1 MENENCRME
10 EVPINRDIVR
20 ERGENF
26 AELVEIVYL
35 CGNFMESV
43 QEIKEVEYRAIRR
56 KKGSMLALFEES
68 WLREGALRWRLLWL
82 LLLLPSA
89 LVRAEGG
96 SNRLSEGQSKGQE
109 MLAVGQKVSVD
120 GLAEGLSRE
129 QLERRAQAQEGQVV
143 KVVLTDS
150 ATGEGIADVAVLVL
164 ETNQSRVS
172 DRQGTAVFTLPA
184 GYYTLDIT
192 HLAYGEVIRPIQV
205 KSSEEVVRIALAQQ
219 VQAIREVVVTA
230 SESTGAQTSS
240 LIGKEA
246 MQHLQPSSFADLVGM
261 LPGAQTSAPNL
272 TSANTI
278 RLREASNGTGSDDY
292 AAASL
297 GTSFVIDGAP
307 LSTDANM
314 QYVQSSS
321 TQDDQRQVV
330 NKGVDMRTIS
340 TDDIEKVEIIRG
352 IAGAEYG
359 DVTSGVVKIE
369 RTMKPTPWRA
379 RFKADGFSKLL
390 YFGKGWEFGRSP
402 SKTPPTPSRAPHCAV
417 LAGTPLQRGLSAK
430 GGNNGNSTVLNI
442 GLDYLN
448 AKNDPTNTLE
458 NYQRITGSV
467 RLQNRW
473 QVGDTR
479 VRWQTNL
486 DYTGSIDND
495 KIDPDINHNK
505 EDSYRSEYHHLTWG
519 NTLNINNKTQS
530 WWAFALTTN
539 LSYSLDRIRQ
549 TKFTQLTTPIQPALT
564 SLVEGAQDMA
574 LLPYQY
580 VAGYTVD
587 GKPLN
592 VFVRP
597 KANFVFHTWM
607 IDHKAAV
614 GVEWKY
620 DKNFGRGQVYD
631 LARPLNYASS
641 LRPRAYNDIPA
652 TNQLAWYIQD
662 EIHIPAGKTSFD
674 LEVGLRGT
682 SLLGLDGQYT
692 MHGKCYLDPRVNLM
706 YNIPVPGGKVFLAAA
721 VGRHTKMPTLLQL
734 YPNQIYEDLKVRNVT
749 VSEDSVLNVYT
760 HIIDPTNYKLT
771 PARNL
776 KWEVRAGFEIHKHAF
791 SVTYFQERMQDGFRQ
806 WRNCLP
812 FTYTVDS
819 IATDGT
825 RTPLTYSKLLTYTMT
840 TNGSEIRKEGVEW
853 QYRSPRIPA
862 ICTRF
867 TVNGAWLRTT
877 YKNSQAVFSTDKL
890 NEVINGV
897 AVKDYY
903 IGYYDWE
910 DGSVRENLNTNVIA
924 DVYIERIGLTVSATV
939 EMTLYSAQRTL
950 RKNGVP
956 VAYMDLSGEL
966 KPYTETEQ
974 NDPVLQAL
982 IFSYN
987 EDQFRRK
994 VVPFA
999 GYLNLRVQKSIT
1011 RYADIAFFVNKLL
1024 DYLPD
1029 YKVDGVTIHRSAS
1042 PYFGMEVN
1050 LKL

>member
-1 MENENCRME
+1 MNKPNAHRSD
-10 EVPINRDIVR
+10 RTQATAR
-20 ERGENF
+20 LWGGL
-26 AELVEIVYL
+26 LVL
-35 CGNFMESV
+35 LFGWLFP
-43 QEIKEVEYRAIRR
+43 
-56 KKGSMLALFEES
+56 LAM
-68 WLREGALRWRLLWL
+68 
-82 LLLLPSA
+82 
-89 LVRAEGG
+89 RAEV
-96 SNRLSEGQSKGQE
+96 Q
-109 MLAVGQKVSVD
+109 
-120 GLAEGLSRE
+120 
-129 QLERRAQAQEGQVV
+129 
-143 KVVLTDS
+143 VVLTDS
-150 ATGEGIADVAVLVL
+150 ASGEPIADVAVLVL
-164 ETNQSRVS
+164 ENNQSGVS
-172 DRQGTAVFTLPA
+172 DKQGVVRLALSV

-192 HLAYGEVIRPIQV
+192 HIAYGEVIRPVEV
-205 KSSEEVVRIALAQQ
+205 KSPTEVVRLSLSQQ
-219 VQAIREVVVTA
+219 VQTIAEVVVTA
-230 SESTGAQTSS
+230 SESAGAQTSS

-246 MQHLQPSSFADLVGM
+246 MQHLQPSSFADIVGM
-261 LPGAQTSAPNL
+261 LPGAQTTTPNL

-307 LSTDANM
+307 VSTDANM

-369 RTMKPTPWRA
+369 RTQKATPWRA
-379 RFKADGFSKLL
+379 RFKADGFSKLF
-390 YFGKGWEFGRSP
+390 YVGKGWEFGGIRNEELGI
-402 SKTPPTPSRAPHCAV
+402 RNDAQQMNGQ
-417 LAGTPLQRGLSAK
+417 LAGSNGETTK
-430 GGNNGNSTVLNI
+430 NTGNTHNTVVNVGI
-442 GLDYLN
+442 DYLN

-467 RLQNRW
+467 RVQNRW
-473 QVGDTR
+473 QVADTR
-479 VRWQTNL
+479 IRWQTNL

-519 NTLNINNKTQS
+519 NTLNINNKTQP

-549 TKFTQLTTPIQPALT
+549 TKFVQLTTPIQPVLS
-564 SLVEGAQDMA
+564 SLEEGAQDMS

-580 VAGYTVD
+580 VADYTVD

-597 KANFVFHTWM
+597 KANFVFHTWG

-614 GVEWKY
+614 GVEWKF
-620 DKNFGRGQVYD
+620 DKNFGQGQVYD
-631 LARPLNYASS
+631 LSRPLNYASS
-641 LRPRAYNDIPA
+641 LRPRAYSDIPA
-652 TNQLAWYIQD
+652 TNQLAWYVQD
-662 EIHIPAGKTSFD
+662 DIHIPAGRTSFD
-674 LEVGLRGT
+674 WTIGLRGT
-682 SLLGLDGQYT
+682 SLLGLDKQYT

-706 YNIPVPGGKVFLAAA
+706 YNIPVQGGKAYLAAA

-734 YPNQIYEDLKVRNVT
+734 YPNSIYEDLKVRNVT
-749 VSEDSVLNVYT
+749 LSQDSVLNVYT
-760 HIIDPTNYKLT
+760 HIIDPTNYQLT

-791 SVTYFQERMQDGFRQ
+791 SITYFQERMKDGFRQ

-853 QYRSPRIPA
+853 QYQSPRIPV

-877 YKNSQAVFSTDKL
+877 YRNSQAMFSTDKL

-910 DGSVRENLNTNVIA
+910 DGSVRENLNTNLIA
-924 DVYIERIGLTVSATV
+924 DVSIPRLGLTVSATV
-939 EMTLYSAQRTL
+939 EMTLYSATRTL

-966 KPYTETEQ
+966 KPYTEAEQ
-974 NDPVLQAL
+974 NDPVLKAL
-982 IFSYN
+982 LFTYN

-994 VVPFA
+994 TVPFA

-1042 PYFGMEVN
+1042 PYFGMEIN
-1050 LKL
+1050 LKI